1 MICCVCMLSC
11 SVLSSSLQ
19 TYGLYPIRLLY
30 SWDSPGKNT
39 GVSSHSLP
47 QGIFLTKGSS
57 WPRDLTGSPALPA
70 NSLPFEPPGK
80 PFLYVMH
87 HHIVKILCF
96 FLLQAWAFSFTL
108 LYKKSIATVHLG
120 KIPTEM
126 NGGQFYWEIMWC
138 LGESEHNFLL
148 ILKDQ
153 RKAISWN
160 LQKQQALH
168 CLWTNSWQ
176 LTIWYLLMQV

>member
-1 MICCVCMLSC
+1 MCACLVAQFCPALCKPMDYIPSGSC
-11 SVLSSSLQ
+11 IHEILQ
-19 TYGLYPIRLLY
+19 ARILEWVAIPFPR
-30 SWDSPGKNT
+30 
-39 GVSSHSLP
+39 
-47 QGIFLTKGSS
+47 GSS

-70 NSLPFEPPGK
+70 DSLPFEPPGK

-120 KIPTEM
+120 KILTEM

-138 LGESEHNFLL
+138 LGENEHILLL

-168 CLWTNSWQ
+168 CL
-176 LTIWYLLMQV
+176 